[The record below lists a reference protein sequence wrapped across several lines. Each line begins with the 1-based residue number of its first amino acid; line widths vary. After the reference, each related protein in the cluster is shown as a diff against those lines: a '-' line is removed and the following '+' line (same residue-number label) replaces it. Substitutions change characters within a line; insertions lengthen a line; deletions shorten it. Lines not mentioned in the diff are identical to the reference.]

1 MNYSNCKFST
11 KSLLK
16 YILTVLGFFVFIEC
30 SNEPDLI
37 EHKDPNG
44 EEEEYP
50 DNLELGKGSTSPLMK
65 GTFVTFWN
73 KANWNSIDWE
83 SHMKEMHEIGIKTLV
98 VQFTAYENNIW
109 TESSNTYSTVKY
121 PRVLGLLLDAAE
133 KYNMGVFVGLYFS
146 ENYWQNAT
154 DSPTINIHT
163 QRSKEIASEIW
174 EAHKSKDSFKG
185 WYISHEP
192 ASYYYRTS
200 EDFKFLKNQLINPIA
215 DHCKSLSGKP
225 VSIAPFFNYK
235 LTDVDTFSSFM
246 TSLGSSNI
254 DLIILQDGIGVFH
267 CDLESLESYFAAAN
281 KSLYEIGDFKGAF
294 WADIETFKFT
304 DTVTETMN
312 PESIE
317 VIVKKLSIVA
327 PHVSNIVTFQ
337 YYNDM
342 CAKNP
347 NGKLAEKL
355 RNDYIKYLK

>member
-1 MNYSNCKFST
+1 MKQALNKIYLLSFFCLAGLAIKAQDGSPVKTTTDITIDKVGNAVCEFKTKYSAMYWDIF
-11 KSLLK
+11 LK
-16 YILTVLGFFVFIEC
+16 TVG
-30 SNEPDLI
+30 
-37 EHKDPNG
+37 
-44 EEEEYP
+44 
-50 DNLELGKGSTSPLMK
+50 
-65 GTFVTFWN
+65 
-73 KANWNSIDWE
+73 
-83 SHMKEMHEIGIKTLV
+83 
-98 VQFTAYENNIW
+98 
-109 TESSNTYSTVKY
+109 SNTS
-121 PRVLGLLLDAAE
+121 
-133 KYNMGVFVGLYFS
+133 
-146 ENYWQNAT
+146 
-154 DSPTINIHT
+154 I
-163 QRSKEIASEIW
+163 
-174 EAHKSKDSFKG
+174 
-185 WYISHEP
+185 
-192 ASYYYRTS
+192 
-200 EDFKFLKNQLINPIA
+200 LKNQLINPIA